1 MSPAAFKAIRQASGR
16 SVRQMATT
24 LRIADESTIR
34 RWEKGERAVSG
45 PASILMELLDAGV
58 WVPKS

>member
-1 MSPAAFKAIRQASGR
+1 MTPQTFHSIRKRHGYTCRGIAS
-16 SVRQMATT
+16 A
-24 LRIADESTIR
+24 LRIGDERTIR

-58 WVPKS
+58 WVPKP